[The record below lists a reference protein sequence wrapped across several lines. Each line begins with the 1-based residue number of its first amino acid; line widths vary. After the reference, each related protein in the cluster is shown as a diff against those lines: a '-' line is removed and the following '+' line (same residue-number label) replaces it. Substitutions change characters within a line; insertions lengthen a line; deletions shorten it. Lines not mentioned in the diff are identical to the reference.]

1 LIGLAMGIYGLTQGI
16 LQIPFGVASDRL
28 GRKRVIIFGLLVFA
42 AGSALA
48 GSADTLHELLIG
60 RALQGAGAV
69 SAAVTALLADLT
81 RDNVRTKAMALV
93 GASIGL
99 MFALS
104 LVLSPL
110 IAAHIGL
117 SGLFVLTALLALA
130 GVAVVLWAVPAEP
143 VIHKDAA
150 RGGLRQVLA
159 DPALMRLNLGVF
171 VLHAV
176 QLAMWV
182 AIPAFLVQAG
192 LAKDDH
198 WQIYLPAV
206 LASFVLMGGVF
217 PMERRGY
224 LRGVFL
230 NAIALIALV
239 QVALLWVSSGAPSIA
254 TLAWLLFAFFCGFNV
269 LEATQP
275 SLVSRIAPAA
285 SRGAAMGVYNTL
297 QSLGFFAGGWMG
309 GQLVKGY
316 GTQGLFL
323 TCAALMLVW
332 LVVAW
337 PMVAPV
343 RTSASSADP
352 SKTP

>member
-1 LIGLAMGIYGLTQGI
+1 MLRSVLA
-16 LQIPFGVASDRL
+16 A
-28 GRKRVIIFGLLVFA
+28 
-42 AGSALA
+42 
-48 GSADTLHELLIG
+48 SADTLMGLLAG

-81 RDNVRTKAMALV
+81 RDTVRTKAMALV

-110 IAAHIGL
+110 IAAYIGL
-117 SGLFVLTALLALA
+117 SGLFVLTAVLALL
-130 GVAVVLWAVPAEP
+130 GVAVVIWAVPAEP
-143 VIHKDAA
+143 QVHKDAA
-150 RGGLRQVLA
+150 RGGLAQVLRN
-159 DPALMRLNLGVF
+159 PALLRLNFGVF

-192 LAKDDH
+192 LASDDH
-198 WQIYLPAV
+198 WRIYLPAV
-206 LASFVLMGGVF
+206 LGSFVLMGGVLF
-217 PMERRGY
+217 PLERRGF
-224 LRGVFL
+224 LRAVL
-230 NAIALIALV
+230 LASIALIALV
-239 QVALLWVSSGAPSIA
+239 QVVLLWVSSGAPSIA
-254 TLAWLLFAFFCGFNV
+254 ALAWLLFAFFCGFNV

-275 SLVSRIAPAA
+275 SLASRIAPAA

-297 QSLGFFAGGWMG
+297 QSLGFFAGGWLG
-309 GQLVKGY
+309 GQLVKNH

-323 TCAALMLVW
+323 SCAGLMALW

-337 PMVAPV
+337 PMVTPS
-343 RTSASSADP
+343 RSSH
-352 SKTP
+352 